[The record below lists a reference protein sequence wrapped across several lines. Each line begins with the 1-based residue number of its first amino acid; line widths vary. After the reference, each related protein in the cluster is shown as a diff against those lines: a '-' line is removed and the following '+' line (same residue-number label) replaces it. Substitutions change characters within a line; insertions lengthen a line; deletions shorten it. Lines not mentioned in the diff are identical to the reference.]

1 MSDNDDEEDDDDAST
16 GGGGSTAEE
25 DNSTSDG
32 AGGGASTTSASG
44 TVTNAVTALI
54 QNENKWLV
62 KARLS
67 MVVMIVL
74 LTIITAVGVNQFMKY
89 VEFQDFTTRVRT
101 QYFFL
106 FPSLFFW
113 VSLCCCCC
121 CCCCAHVTSYP
132 TKADSNLTLFFFSSQ
147 HPPFLVHPHPPPAP
161 DILF

>member
-74 LTIITAVGVNQFMKY
+74 LTIITAAGVNQFMKY

-101 QYFFL
+101 Y
-106 FPSLFFW
+106 
-113 VSLCCCCC
+113 
-121 CCCCAHVTSYP
+121 VTV
-132 TKADSNLTLFFFSSQ
+132 TFFSVSK
-147 HPPFLVHPHPPPAP
+147 
-161 DILF
+161 